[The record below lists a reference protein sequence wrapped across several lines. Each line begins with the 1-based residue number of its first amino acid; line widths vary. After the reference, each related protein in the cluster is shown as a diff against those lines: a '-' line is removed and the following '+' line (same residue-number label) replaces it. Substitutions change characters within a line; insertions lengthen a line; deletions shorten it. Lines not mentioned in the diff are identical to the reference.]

1 MKRNGVPLNT
11 VLYTTLIK
19 GFARAGRI
27 DEALKSFATMK
38 LHNRTYP
45 NLITYN
51 SLLDG
56 LIKHSKISEAEALF
70 DEML

>member
-1 MKRNGVPLNT
+1 MKTAGVPLNT
-11 VLYTTLIK
+11 VLFTTLIK

-27 DEALKSFATMK
+27 DEALSSFATMK
-38 LHNRTYP
+38 TNTRTYP

-56 LIKHSKISEAEALF
+56 LVKHHKFLEAE
-70 DEML
+70 